1 MARTR
6 DQAPSAR
13 ATVKQSAARADY
25 EAVTLYAIID
35 EALVGT
41 VSIAMDGQPFAIPM
55 MVARIDDHIYLHGS
69 RTSRIIK
76 HISAGHEVCVAFT
89 IIDGIVV
96 ARSGMNCSANYR
108 SAVVHGKGETV
119 EGAEKAE
126 LLHQI
131 TVAIIPGSKG
141 DYREHLPEEL
151 KATSLIRLPLHEAAC
166 KVRTGGPKDDKDDIS
181 LPHWAG
187 LIPLEHVY
195 GEPIPATDLPAGIE
209 TPEYAL
215 KFPLRRFPR

>member
-13 ATVKQSAARADY
+13 ATVKQTAARADY
-25 EAVTLYAIID
+25 EAATLYQIID

-41 VSIAMDGQPFAIPM
+41 VAIAVDGQPFALPM
-55 MVARIDDHIYLHGS
+55 MVARIDHHIYLHGS

-76 HISAGHEVCVAFT
+76 HLSAGHEVCVAFT
-89 IIDGIVV
+89 LIDGIVV

-108 SAVVHGKGETV
+108 SAVVHGKGEVV

-131 TVAIIPGSKG
+131 TYTIIAGSQG

-151 KATSLIRLPLHEAAC
+151 KATSLIRIPLDEAAC
-166 KVRTGGPKDDKDDIS
+166 KVRTGGPNDDKDDVN
-181 LPHWAG
+181 LPYWAG
-187 LIPLEHVY
+187 VIPLTHVY
-195 GEPIPATDLPAGIE
+195 GEPIPATNLPEGIA

-215 KFPLRRFPR
+215 KFPLRN

>member
-6 DQAPSAR
+6 DHAPSAR
-13 ATVKQSAARADY
+13 ATVRQTAARAHYD
-25 EAVTLYAIID
+25 ADTVHAIID

-41 VSIAMDGQPFAIPM
+41 VSVSIDGQPFAIPM
-55 MVARIDDHIYLHGS
+55 MVARIDEDIYLHGS

-76 HISAGHEVCVAFT
+76 HLTAGHEVCVAFT
-89 IIDGIVV
+89 LIDGIVV

-108 SAVVHGKGETV
+108 SVVVHGTGTAV
-119 EGAEKAE
+119 EGEEKAA

-131 TVAIIPGSKG
+131 TYAIIPGSKG

-151 KATSLIRLPLHEAAC
+151 KATSLIRIPLTEAAC
-166 KVRTGGPKDDKDDIS
+166 KVRTGGPKDDKDDVS
-181 LPHWAG
+181 LSHWAG
-187 LIPLEHVY
+187 VIPLSHVY
-195 GEPIPATDLPAGIE
+195 GEPIPAADLPAGIE

-215 KFPLRRFPR
+215 KFPLRS

>member
-13 ATVKQSAARADY
+13 ATVKQTAARADY
-25 EAVTLYAIID
+25 EAETVYAIID
-35 EALVGT
+35 QALVGT
-41 VSIAMDGQPFAIPM
+41 VSIAMDGQPFALPM
-55 MVARIDDHIYLHGS
+55 MVARIDDQIYLHGS

-76 HISAGHEVCVAFT
+76 HLTAGNEVCVAFT

-108 SAVVHGKGETV
+108 SVVVHGKGTAV

-131 TVAIIPGSKG
+131 TYTIIPGSKG
-141 DYREHLPEEL
+141 DYREQLPEEL
-151 KATSLIRLPLHEAAC
+151 KATSLIRIPLNEAAS
-166 KVRTGGPKDDKDDIS
+166 KVRVGGPKDDKDDVA

-187 LIPLEHVY
+187 VIPLTHVY
-195 GEPIPATDLPAGIE
+195 GEPLPAADLPAGIE

-215 KFPLRRFPR
+215 KFPLKN

>member
-6 DQAPSAR
+6 DQAPSQR
-13 ATVKQSAARADY
+13 ATVKQTAARADY
-25 EAVTLYAIID
+25 EAATLYKIID

-41 VSIAMDGQPFAIPM
+41 VSIAVDGQPFALPM
-55 MVARIDDHIYLHGS
+55 MIARIDEHIYLHGS

-76 HISAGHEVCVAFT
+76 HLTAGHEVCIAFT
-89 IIDGIVV
+89 LIDGIVV

-108 SAVVHGKGETV
+108 SAVVHGRGEAV
-119 EGAEKAE
+119 DGAEKAE

-131 TVAIIPGSKG
+131 TYALIPGSKD

-151 KATSLIRLPLHEAAC
+151 KATSLIRITLNEAAC
-166 KVRTGGPKDDKDDIS
+166 KVRIGGPKDDKDDVH
-181 LPHWAG
+181 LPYWAG
-187 LIPLEHVY
+187 VIPLTHVY

-215 KFPLRRFPR
+215 KFPLRD

>member
-1 MARTR
+1 MSRTR

-13 ATVKQSAARADY
+13 TTVKQTAKRADY
-25 EAVTLYAIID
+25 ETATLYQIID

-41 VSIAMDGQPFAIPM
+41 VSIAVDGQPFALPM

-76 HISAGHEVCVAFT
+76 HLTAGYEACIAFML
-89 IIDGIVV
+89 IDGIVV

-108 SAVVHGKGETV
+108 SAVVHGKGEAI

-131 TVAIIPGSKG
+131 TLALIPGSQG
-141 DYREHLPEEL
+141 DYREHLPAEL
-151 KATSLIRLPLHEAAC
+151 KATSLIRMPLNEAAC
-166 KVRTGGPKDDKDDIS
+166 KVRTGGPNDDKDDLD

-187 LIPLEHVY
+187 VIPLKHVY
-195 GEPIPATDLPAGIE
+195 GEPIPAANLPEGIA
-209 TPEYAL
+209 TPDYAL
-215 KFPLRRFPR
+215 KYPLRD